1 MVGYDKAFSE
11 FYGGVELDSANGN
24 MNWNNVITGFKL
36 KNEDKIDDRFSCY
49 FTNIKITN
57 V

>member
-1 MVGYDKAFSE
+1 MS
-11 FYGGVELDSANGN
+11 
-24 MNWNNVITGFKL
+24 WNNVITGFKL
-36 KNEDKIDDRFSCY
+36 KNEDENDDRFSCY